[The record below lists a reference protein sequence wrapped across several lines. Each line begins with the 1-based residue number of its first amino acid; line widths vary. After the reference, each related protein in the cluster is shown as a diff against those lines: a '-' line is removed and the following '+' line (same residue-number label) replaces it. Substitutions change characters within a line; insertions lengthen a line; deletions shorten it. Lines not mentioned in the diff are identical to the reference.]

1 MSGQED
7 EDRMTE
13 TKETTAATT
22 PRTDF
27 SVKQAWTGP
36 ARLQLFEHGLASMAG
51 LPVREVVAAGHIR
64 VDLILAPFAPGF
76 DYLAEPAEARA

>member
-1 MSGQED
+1 
-7 EDRMTE
+7 MTE

-27 SVKQAWTGP
+27 SVKEARTGP

-64 VDLILAPFAPGF
+64 VDLILAAFAPVF
-76 DYLAEPAEARA
+76 DYLAETAEARA

>member
-1 MSGQED
+1 
-7 EDRMTE
+7 MTE

-36 ARLQLFEHGLASMAG
+36 ARLQLFAHALAPMAG

-76 DYLAEPAEARA
+76 DYLAETAKARA

>member
-1 MSGQED
+1 
-7 EDRMTE
+7 MTE

-22 PRTDF
+22 PRTDI
-27 SVKQAWTGP
+27 SVKEAWTGP
-36 ARLQLFEHGLASMAG
+36 ARLQLFEHALAPMAG

-76 DYLAEPAEARA
+76 DYLAETAKARA

>member
-1 MSGQED
+1 
-7 EDRMTE
+7 MTE

-22 PRTDF
+22 PRTDI
-27 SVKQAWTGP
+27 SVKEAWTGP
-36 ARLQLFEHGLASMAG
+36 ARLQLFEHALAPMAG

-76 DYLAEPAEARA
+76 DYLAEPEEARA